1 MTYPAISRVLLRH
14 RGLRI
19 LAIMATTLAVVYVAL
34 APVRAEAS
42 ALRPLQVSLTFDD
55 GVTDQLQGQQLL
67 EKYGMRGT
75 FFINSSFIGLP
86 GYMTRA
92 NLDTLKARGHEIGGH
107 TVSHQSLP
115 SLSADEQNRQVCMD
129 RNTLLSWGFAV
140 TSFAYPFVEF
150 DASTEALAQ
159 TCGYNSARSVGDIRS
174 PFSCTG
180 CPTAET
186 VPPADPYALRTAD
199 DVESNWTLA
208 NLQNLITR
216 AEANGGWLILN
227 LHHVCATNCAAASIS
242 PTNLDRFLAWLQ
254 PRSGPTIRTTV
265 RTVQQVVGGAVRP
278 AVAPTPPPAPGAP
291 GVNTV
296 RNASLETANTS
307 SPNVPSCFTSAGYGT
322 NTATVSRVND
332 AHSGAWASRIV
343 MSSRTDGDAKI
354 IPAFDLGQCSSQV
367 AQGRTYQASA
377 WYKSDVPVFFTLY
390 KRNAIGQWG
399 YWTQSPRIA
408 PASTWTQATWLTP
421 TPPADALAASFG
433 LTIDSVGAL
442 TTDDYGFADTTAAP
456 APLGVNALKNA
467 SLETPGADGFPQC
480 WTGAGYGTNTPVW
493 TRVTDA
499 ADGTYA
505 QQLELTS
512 RTDGD
517 AKLIP
522 SWDSGNC
529 APLVTTGHTYTL
541 SVAYKSTATTFF
553 TLYRQDSTGTWA
565 YWTQSPVFPAS
576 TEYTTATWTS
586 PAVPDGTTAVT
597 FGLTLDSVGQVTT
610 DNYSMIGN

>member
-1 MTYPAISRVLLRH
+1 VLFR
-14 RGLRI
+14 
-19 LAIMATTLAVVYVAL
+19 
-34 APVRAEAS
+34 S
-42 ALRPLQVSLTFDD
+42 
-55 GVTDQLQGQQLL
+55 
-67 EKYGMRGT
+67 
-75 FFINSSFIGLP
+75 
-86 GYMTRA
+86 RA

-115 SLSADEQNRQVCMD
+115 SLSADEQNRQICMD

-159 TCGYNSARSVGDIRS
+159 SCGYNSARSVGDIRS

-186 VPPADPYALRTAD
+186 VPPADPYALRTPD
-199 DVESNWTLA
+199 DIESNWTLA

-216 AEANGGWLILN
+216 AESNGGWLILN
-227 LHHVCATNCAAASIS
+227 LHHVCATNCPAASIS
-242 PTNLDRFLAWLQ
+242 PTTLDRFLAWLQ

-278 AVAPTPPPAPGAP
+278 AVAATPPPAPGAP

-307 SPNVPSCFTSAGYGT
+307 FPNVPACFTSAGYGT

-354 IPAFDLGQCSSQV
+354 IPTFDLGQCSSQV

-390 KRNAIGQWG
+390 KRNAVGQWS

-408 PASTWTQATWLTP
+408 PASTWTQATWLT
-421 TPPADALAASFG
+421 DRK
-433 LTIDSVGAL
+433 SV
-442 TTDDYGFADTTAAP
+442 
-456 APLGVNALKNA
+456 V
-467 SLETPGADGFPQC
+467 
-480 WTGAGYGTNTPVW
+480 
-493 TRVTDA
+493 
-499 ADGTYA
+499 
-505 QQLELTS
+505 
-512 RTDGD
+512 
-517 AKLIP
+517 
-522 SWDSGNC
+522 
-529 APLVTTGHTYTL
+529 
-541 SVAYKSTATTFF
+541 
-553 TLYRQDSTGTWA
+553 
-565 YWTQSPVFPAS
+565 
-576 TEYTTATWTS
+576 
-586 PAVPDGTTAVT
+586 
-597 FGLTLDSVGQVTT
+597 
-610 DNYSMIGN
+610 